1 MIMNPLEELTVL
13 FLTLFDHIMD
23 LFTLGQWSRVR
34 GEEIV
39 VLKSKQN

>member
-1 MIMNPLEELTVL
+1 MNALEELTVI

-23 LFTLGQWSRVR
+23 LLTLGRWSRVR

-39 VLKSKQN
+39 VIKPRK